1 MTSPHEWGI
10 KNEREQLGKLI
21 KLIVYQ
27 HHDETLG
34 KWYQTLQKSLTIVE
48 EDGRYSKEGLYN
60 LDAIAKGIRYLITE
74 VSNKK

>member
-1 MTSPHEWGI
+1 MTSPYEWGV

-21 KLIVYQ
+21 KIIVGK
-27 HHDETLG
+27 HDYETLG
-34 KWYQTLQKSLTIVE
+34 KWYQTLQKSLAIVE

-60 LDAIAKGIRYLITE
+60 LDAIVKGIRYLITE